1 LRAAEATRTET
12 DECFRRRVP
21 TAGNG
26 RVSRAPAF
34 VLVTMLV
41 LTALGATALW
51 LPQSSTPREAF
62 AAQLPGEPVA
72 EAGDNRTVPV
82 GGSIMFDGRESTD
95 DVGIVNYTWSFEDD
109 GLRTLYGSTPTYNF
123 RHVGL
128 FEVTLTVTDIDDNF
142 DTDAMCVN
150 VTYRMPTANA
160 GSDQSEYQGTTVTLD
175 GSRTTGEIDVYRW
188 DFIYGGDEVELFGMV
203 VTYYFVEVGTYSV
216 TLNVTDTQSLTSENH
231 AIVTI
236 MNIANAGANQ
246 TLTVG
251 NNAVLNASGSD
262 PRTENYT
269 WVFEYEG
276 EEVVLYGQTVRFV
289 FNRSGTYEV
298 TLTVTNS
305 VGLVNSDEMYVTV
318 RGIPTWLEKNALK
331 LAFSA
336 IVIAV
341 AAMVVAR
348 KWRRDRALITKTDT
362 EKLQLQMKNLRKTW
376 KIFKRNKLGYAGF
389 IVLIAFVVVAV
400 FAPVL
405 SGVLTGID
413 GNPTLSYNKEP
424 YLPGEWEAPFPPT
437 LDKSPYTGFRHPF
450 GVDGIGQDVFS
461 MTIYGTVASLQV
473 GLIATAISVLLGASV
488 GLASGYF
495 GRFTDEVLMR
505 VTDFFLVLP
514 WFPLMIVL
522 MAILG
527 QKFIWVIVVI
537 GITSWPSTAR
547 IVRSQVLTIKE
558 RQFIERARAVG
569 AGDGHIIGRHI
580 MPNVMPLIFANT
592 VLLIALAIFSEAF
605 LDFFGLGDPS
615 VISWGVMLEQ
625 AYEYEAIG
633 LGAWWWISA
642 PGAAIVLMVLS
653 FSLVGYAL
661 DDVLN
666 PKLRRR

>member
-1 LRAAEATRTET
+1 
-12 DECFRRRVP
+12 
-21 TAGNG
+21 
-26 RVSRAPAF
+26 
-34 VLVTMLV
+34 MLV

-51 LPQSSTPREAF
+51 MPQSSTPHEAF
-62 AAQLPGEPVA
+62 TAQLPGEPVA
-72 EAGDNRTVPV
+72 EAGANRSVPV
-82 GGSIMFDGRESTD
+82 GGSITFDGRQSTD
-95 DVGIVNYTWSFEDD
+95 DVGIENYTWSFEDE
-109 GLRTLYGSTPTYNF
+109 GLQTLYGPTPLYYF

-128 FEVTLTVTDIDDNF
+128 FEVTLNVTDIDDNF
-142 DTDAMCVN
+142 DTDTMQVN
-150 VTYRMPTANA
+150 VTYRTPTANA
-160 GSDQSEYQGTTVTLD
+160 GSDQSVFQGTTVTLD

-188 DFIYGGDEVELFGMV
+188 NFTYGGDEVELFGMV
-203 VTYYFVEVGTYSV
+203 VSYYFVEVGTYSI
-216 TLNVTDTQSLTSENH
+216 TLNVTDTESLTSENH
-231 AIVTI
+231 AVVTV
-236 MNIANAGANQ
+236 MNIADAGANQ

-251 NNAVLNASGSD
+251 NNIVLNASGSD

-269 WVFEYEG
+269 WVFKYEG
-276 EEVVLYGQTVRFV
+276 EEVVLYGQTVTFV
-289 FNRSGTYEV
+289 FNRSGTYEI

-341 AAMVVAR
+341 AAIIVVR

-362 EKLQLQMKNLRKTW
+362 EKMQLQMKNLQKTW

-389 IVLIAFVVVAV
+389 IVLIGFIVVAV

-405 SGVLTGID
+405 SGVFTGID
-413 GNPTLSYNKEP
+413 GNPTMSYNKEP

-495 GRFTDEVLMR
+495 GRLTDEVLMR

-633 LGAWWWISA
+633 LGAWWWIAA